1 MAEAVADAPT
11 LAERAPATAAPGATP
26 AAAAPAVTGDP
37 HKYAIAFA
45 VVVAALMQVIDS
57 SIVNVALPDMMGN
70 LGASLDEIAWV
81 STGYILANV
90 IVIPLTGWF
99 GAFFGRKRY
108 FVGSIILFTAASFFC
123 GASHSLGALIFW
135 RIVQGVGGGAL
146 MTVSQAVLLEAFG
159 PREAGTAMALFGL
172 GVMVGPTI
180 GPTLGGWLTDNYGWP
195 WIFYINLPVGVLA
208 SMMIAAYVHDPA
220 YQRKP
225 PTVDAMGM
233 ALLTVSVGALQY
245 LLEHGQRED
254 WFDSRLMVGLAAAAV
269 VGGAALVWRE
279 LTVEHPVIDFRVLRH
294 RQMWVGTIL
303 GIIMGVGLFAS
314 VFTLPVFLQ
323 GNLRMTAQQTGIV
336 LLPGALTTA
345 LSMAFVGRM
354 TQRSDP
360 RALIAAGAGFFALAM
375 IQLSRMTG
383 ESGAHDFF
391 WPLIWRGLGLGMMFV
406 PLTTITLAELSPREL
421 PQGTGLF
428 NFFRQLGGSLG
439 IAGIAT
445 LLTHYT
451 AQFKAT
457 LAEHVTT
464 VDGTSVARLEMLT
477 RAMLA
482 RGADAITAHQRAL
495 ALMDR
500 TIAGQASVL
509 AYSRIYV
516 LSAVIILALVPLLV
530 LVRRSRGGADAAHM
544 VME

>member
-1 MAEAVADAPT
+1 
-11 LAERAPATAAPGATP
+11 
-26 AAAAPAVTGDP
+26 
-37 HKYAIAFA
+37 
-45 VVVAALMQVIDS
+45 
-57 SIVNVALPDMMGN
+57 
-70 LGASLDEIAWV
+70 
-81 STGYILANV
+81 
-90 IVIPLTGWF
+90 
-99 GAFFGRKRY
+99 
-108 FVGSIILFTAASFFC
+108 
-123 GASHSLGALIFW
+123 
-135 RIVQGVGGGAL
+135 
-146 MTVSQAVLLEAFG
+146 
-159 PREAGTAMALFGL
+159 
-172 GVMVGPTI
+172 
-180 GPTLGGWLTDNYGWP
+180 
-195 WIFYINLPVGVLA
+195 
-208 SMMIAAYVHDPA
+208 
-220 YQRKP
+220 
-225 PTVDAMGM
+225 
-233 ALLTVSVGALQY
+233 
-245 LLEHGQRED
+245 
-254 WFDSRLMVGLAAAAV
+254 
-269 VGGAALVWRE
+269 
-279 LTVEHPVIDFRVLRH
+279 
-294 RQMWVGTIL
+294 
-303 GIIMGVGLFAS
+303 
-314 VFTLPVFLQ
+314 
-323 GNLRMTAQQTGIV
+323 
-336 LLPGALTTA
+336 
-345 LSMAFVGRM
+345 
-354 TQRSDP
+354 
-360 RALIAAGAGFFALAM
+360 
-375 IQLSRMTG
+375 
-383 ESGAHDFF
+383 
-391 WPLIWRGLGLGMMFV
+391 MMFV